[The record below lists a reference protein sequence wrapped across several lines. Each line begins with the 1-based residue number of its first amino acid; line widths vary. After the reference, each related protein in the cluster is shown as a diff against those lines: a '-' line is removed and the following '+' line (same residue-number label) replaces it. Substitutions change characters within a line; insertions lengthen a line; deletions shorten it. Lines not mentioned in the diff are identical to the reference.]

1 MLIPFTQLIFALS
14 WIIETPCGAAAEMA
28 TVRHWRGFKDVPLK
42 IVSKVSDSD
51 RTLGYL
57 KLPSLVN
64 RRESHVHE
72 LVKRCIKGRCPQFFK
87 SYFIFNSFVNNRI
100 MRQMNSYTCQGLEL
114 T

>member
-1 MLIPFTQLIFALS
+1 M
-14 WIIETPCGAAAEMA
+14 WNCCGDGNSSSLERLQRRAA
-28 TVRHWRGFKDVPLK
+28 K

-57 KLPSLVN
+57 KFPSLVN

-87 SYFIFNSFVNNRI
+87 SYFIFNSFVIDEKAMFMSSSKDALKDVVHNFLKAI
-100 MRQMNSYTCQGLEL
+100 LFLTVLSTIEL
-114 T
+114 